1 MIQCKF
7 LINMKDSERSLD
19 SIADTAKQIQNGTN
33 PMTDLVFNPV
43 TGEFEQRPRG
53 TSNDGDVV
61 NEMAKTG
68 FA

>member
-1 MIQCKF
+1 MAT
-7 LINMKDSERSLD
+7 SEQRQN
-19 SIADTAKQIQNGTN
+19 SIAEVAKEIQDGTN
-33 PMTDLVFNPV
+33 PMTDLVFNPT

-53 TSNDGDVV
+53 TAGDGDVV

>member
-1 MIQCKF
+1 MTN
-7 LINMKDSERSLD
+7 LERNLD
-19 SIADTAKQIQNGTN
+19 SIADAAKQIQDGTN

-53 TSNDGDVV
+53 TANDGDVV

>member
-1 MIQCKF
+1 MAY
-7 LINMKDSERSLD
+7 SEQRQD
-19 SIADTAKQIQNGTN
+19 SIAETAKGIQDGTN

-53 TSNDGDVV
+53 TANDGDVV

>member
-1 MIQCKF
+1 MAFTEKNQ
-7 LINMKDSERSLD
+7 D
-19 SIADTAKQIQNGTN
+19 SIADVAKNIQDGNN

-53 TSNDGDVV
+53 TASDGDVV

-68 FA
+68 FAKL